1 MEHYY
6 ALTKIVHIIGMA
18 SWFGVALAI
27 SIILSKK
34 DKKDYRLVLDLSTK
48 VEMPASFFMPLTGV
62 LMIIEKTDFLTMGWL
77 HIKIIISFLAI
88 IFTHLSRSHL
98 IHSDLNNPDI
108 FNKFLFYRNV
118 SLFMLA
124 IIIIFVGYK

>member
-1 MEHYY
+1 
-6 ALTKIVHIIGMA
+6 
-18 SWFGVALAI
+18 
-27 SIILSKK
+27 
-34 DKKDYRLVLDLSTK
+34 
-48 VEMPASFFMPLTGV
+48 MPLTGV
-62 LMIIEKTDFLTMGWL
+62 LMMIEKTDFLTMRWL

-108 FNKFLFYRNV
+108 FNKFLFYRNI
-118 SLFMLA
+118 SLFMIT

>member
-1 MEHYY
+1 MELYY
-6 ALTKIVHIIGMA
+6 TLTKIVHIIGMA

-34 DKKDYRLVLDLSTK
+34 DKKDHRLVLDLSTK

-62 LMIIEKTDFLTMGWL
+62 LMMIEKTDFLTMGWL
-77 HIKIIISFLAI
+77 HIKIIISFVAI

-98 IHSDLNNPDI
+98 SLIHISEPTRP
-108 FNKFLFYRNV
+108 Y
-118 SLFMLA
+118 
-124 IIIIFVGYK
+124 

>member
-1 MEHYY
+1 MELYY
-6 ALTKIVHIIGMA
+6 TLTKIVHVIGMA
-18 SWFGVALAI
+18 SWFGVSLAI

-34 DKKDYRLVLDLSTK
+34 DKKDHHLVLDLSTK

-62 LMIIEKTDFLTMGWL
+62 LMMIEKTDFLTMRWL

-108 FNKFLFYRNV
+108 FNKFLFYRNI
-118 SLFMLA
+118 SLFMIT